1 MGFFMKYS
9 QPKGT
14 FDILPRQLKLEDQ
27 WKLSPRWQF
36 VESTIKDLC
45 ADYGFQEIRTPIFEM
60 TDLFIRSAG
69 DTSDIVSKEMY
80 TFEDK
85 GQRSLTLRP
94 EGTAPVIR
102 AFLENHLNQFG
113 QNHKFFYIGP
123 FFRYDRPQA
132 GRYRQLHQFGIE
144 VIGRSDPYLDAEI
157 IDMLCQLYKRL
168 GLSQLEVLINSVGD
182 EETRVAYLTA
192 FLKFLTPFFSELSPD
207 SQQRFSKNPLRIL
220 DTKDPKEKEILKNAP
235 QILNYLSSSARA
247 HFDQVCSCLTHLGI
261 SYKIDPKLVRG
272 LDYYNKTVFEITST
286 TLGAQNTI
294 GAGGRYDGLIKKL
307 GGPDLPSFGFGTGLE
322 RILLTMEK
330 QDCKFPQPRSCYFFI
345 IGLGET
351 AHNLAFSIT
360 CNLRHKGISCE
371 LYIKTAKIQ
380 KALEEALDSGCE
392 HALIIGENEISSGV
406 CQLKNLK
413 NRKSQDVSIPNLIVE
428 LTQIW
433 NQKSA
438 ATID

>member
-1 MGFFMKYS
+1 MKYS

-27 WKLSPRWQF
+27 WKLSSRWQF
-36 VESTIKDLC
+36 LETTVKDLC
-45 ADYGFQEIRTPIFEM
+45 VDYGFQEIRTPIFEM

-113 QNHKFFYIGP
+113 QNHKLFYIGP

-132 GRYRQLHQFGIE
+132 GRYRQLHQFGVE

-182 EETRVAYLTA
+182 EETRVAYQAA
-192 FLKFLTPFFSELSPD
+192 FLNFLTPFFSELSSD

-220 DTKDPKEKEILKNAP
+220 DTKDPKDKEILKNAP
-235 QILNYLSSSARA
+235 QILNYLSPSAKA
-247 HFDQVCSCLTHLGI
+247 HFEKVCSCLTHLGI
-261 SYKIDPKLVRG
+261 AYKVDPKLVRG
-272 LDYYNKTVFEITST
+272 LDYYNKTVFEITSNA
-286 TLGAQNTI
+286 LGAQNTI

-322 RILLTMEK
+322 RILLTMEN
-330 QDCKFPQPRSCYFFI
+330 QGCKFPEPRSCYFFI
-345 IGLGET
+345 IGLGEN
-351 AHNLAFSIT
+351 AHNLAFNTT
-360 CNLRHKGISCE
+360 CSLRHKGISCE
-371 LYIKTAKIQ
+371 LYVKTAKIQ
-380 KALEEALDSGCE
+380 KALEEALESGCE
-392 HALIIGENEISSGV
+392 HALIIGDNEISSGI

-413 NRKSQDVSIPNLIVE
+413 SRKTQDISIQNLIFE

-433 NQKSA
+433 NQTNS
-438 ATID
+438 TSF